1 MLTKEKIEKKY
12 PGKRL
17 EKIKHLNLWG
27 EDLENIDIISKMKA
41 LKVVC
46 LSANKISSLKPFES
60 LENLKE
66 IYLRHNNISNI
77 DEIDYLKKSQNL
89 KSLWLAE
96 NPITENVDEF
106 KKAIIQKLP
115 NLDTLDNTQM
125 SEIKKEI
132 IKKNNDNKNNDE
144 KKKTIKKEDLVK
156 EKAETDKEN
165 INANNNIKEK
175 NENKTEENIPK
186 EEEKEKN
193 EVKKDNGDNNIDYLF
208 DKNIN
213 DKKEN
218 DNDKKEKGNE
228 NELKKTNNKLLVS
241 TVDKLSD
248 LLLEYEKEES
258 TNNNENKSIT
268 NTNINDNSNILD
280 SKSDIFKTG
289 FSYKHKNETQ
299 NLQKENITPSN
310 NKENQTPIENKEN
323 IPIEKE
329 DKKNNENNNKSN
341 INEEKDIHN
350 PLRISSF
357 KDQNNELLNDILKD
371 VDTSQTIV
379 RNNNTNK
386 TIKINPNIINN
397 ENNNNINNNNNNDNN
412 FTKNLNDMIKNSDMN
427 VITSQSFKIGG
438 NTGINNILQDVHTSQ
453 TMVKKN
459 NDNNDINK
467 ILGEVNSS
475 QTVIKRK
482 DQEVNDILKDI
493 ETTASNFNKFNNK
506 NVNNN
511 FEKKKEDLKSIDDIR
526 KIFNN
531 EYSND
536 NSINNLYENNN
547 VKDTRINN
555 IFKSEMIT
563 SDSMLPNMNNSKK
576 GPYRLQ
582 YPMMNKNYENR
593 YEKKDNSLKKEKD
606 MNNKLNINPN
616 HMHKINAIINLLE
629 DLNLENLLHVKNQI
643 IKMLDK

>member
-1 MLTKEKIEKKY
+1 MPDPLLGAT
-12 PGKRL
+12 
-17 EKIKHLNLWG
+17 
-27 EDLENIDIISKMKA
+27 A
-41 LKVVC
+41 LK
-46 LSANKISSLKPFES
+46 
-60 LENLKE
+60 NLG
-66 IYLRHNNISNI
+66 I
-77 DEIDYLKKSQNL
+77 
-89 KSLWLAE
+89 
-96 NPITENVDEF
+96 
-106 KKAIIQKLP
+106 
-115 NLDTLDNTQM
+115 
-125 SEIKKEI
+125 
-132 IKKNNDNKNNDE
+132 
-144 KKKTIKKEDLVK
+144 
-156 EKAETDKEN
+156 DKE
-165 INANNNIKEK
+165 
-175 NENKTEENIPK
+175 P
-186 EEEKEKN
+186 
-193 EVKKDNGDNNIDYLF
+193 
-208 DKNIN
+208 
-213 DKKEN
+213 
-218 DNDKKEKGNE
+218 
-228 NELKKTNNKLLVS
+228 
-241 TVDKLSD
+241 
-248 LLLEYEKEES
+248 
-258 TNNNENKSIT
+258 
-268 NTNINDNSNILD
+268 
-280 SKSDIFKTG
+280 
-289 FSYKHKNETQ
+289 
-299 NLQKENITPSN
+299 
-310 NKENQTPIENKEN
+310 
-323 IPIEKE
+323 
-329 DKKNNENNNKSN
+329 
-341 INEEKDIHN
+341 
-350 PLRISSF
+350 
-357 KDQNNELLNDILKD
+357 NNELLNDILRN
-371 VDTSQTIV
+371 VDTSQTFI
-379 RNNNTNK
+379 RKNKANKSFKLNMNNNLD
-386 TIKINPNIINN
+386 
-397 ENNNNINNNNNNDNN
+397 ENSNNN